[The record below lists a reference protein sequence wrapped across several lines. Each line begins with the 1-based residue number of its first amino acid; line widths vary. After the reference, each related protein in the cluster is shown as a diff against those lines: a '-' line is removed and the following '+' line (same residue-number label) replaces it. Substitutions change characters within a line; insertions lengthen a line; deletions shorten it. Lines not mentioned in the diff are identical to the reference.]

1 MRLRLVATPAITALA
16 DHAKAV
22 NQASWHR
29 DGCTAP
35 RHNRVFAAA
44 TGLAPGTA
52 AATPN
57 GVNLAGAPMA
67 GSIDRLLTIRFRC
80 NRVRLRDT

>member
-1 MRLRLVATPAITALA
+1 MRLRLVATPTTTALA

-52 AATPN
+52 AATPPSLRESPHLPHN
-57 GVNLAGAPMA
+57 RRCLPSPRVTAGATATRP
-67 GSIDRLLTIRFRC
+67 
-80 NRVRLRDT
+80 

>member
-52 AATPN
+52 AATPPIPT
-57 GVNLAGAPMA
+57 GIPAPTGQPSVPA
-67 GSIDRLLTIRFRC
+67 IPTSYRPC
-80 NRVRLRDT
+80 HRD